1 MSAESPLFGPRRQ
14 QQQQQQ
20 QLQLESQPRDSYY
33 HREDEYAMAKRAAV
47 EATLIGRETVE
58 TAVRQGEQLQNAEQ
72 MAGETEYTLDK
83 ANRLL
88 RGMTWTG
95 WWANKFTSDVKPSD
109 YQSSAAGSSKNASN
123 NMFTPPR
130 IYDHVPPIGVPAAQ
144 AVQNY
149 SANLQVLES
158 CETLEQKQVCQGIC
172 DDMYHSARKEVIK
185 LQQKADPAGGGG
197 GSDYHSVL
205 KSFAVRLGNDLTLL
219 RQRHSRVGDNGAITA
234 GSTAETNNR
243 SALFGANPG
252 GTTAKTTAA
261 TAQVPNAKNEVALQQ
276 EEHLDFMSK
285 HLDELGSLASSL
297 NTSLGQQSETLESL
311 DAKSDAMLFKSK
323 MVTRRT
329 DAVIQNKSW
338 TKPKKEFLFEAS
350 IRHVASGRYLAVTP
364 NHGLQLA
371 DKLNDTCIFG
381 IWQRQTAS
389 KVIGMQSKYSRRW
402 VGQNLLGS
410 LVCSA
415 YGFDRREEWDPD
427 PQDRWSRTPLL
438 CASAGWGNGAYLLLQ
453 KDKDQLTLGSG
464 GLQDKKIADLWCI
477 ESYS

>member
-1 MSAESPLFGPRRQ
+1 MSAESQLFGQRRQ

-20 QLQLESQPRDSYY
+20 QQMETQEMESYH

-58 TAVRQGEQLQNAEQ
+58 TALRQGEQLQNAEQ
-72 MAGETEYTLDK
+72 MAGETEYNLDK
-83 ANRLL
+83 ATRLL
-88 RGMTWTG
+88 RGMTWAG
-95 WWANKFTSDVKPSD
+95 WWANKFSSDVKPSD
-109 YQSSAAGSSKNASN
+109 YQSSSAGASSSN
-123 NMFTPPR
+123 NNNNNIFMPPR
-130 IYDHVPPIGVPAAQ
+130 IYDQVPPIGVAAAQ

-149 SANLQVLES
+149 HANLQVLEA
-158 CETLEQKQVCQGIC
+158 CETLEQKQMCQGIC
-172 DDMYHSARKEVIK
+172 DDMYQSARKELIK
-185 LQQKADPAGGGG
+185 LQQKANPAGG

-219 RQRHSRVGDNGAITA
+219 RQRHSRVDDNGPTAA
-234 GSTAETNNR
+234 GSSAQTNNR
-243 SALFGANPG
+243 STLFGANPG
-252 GTTAKTTAA
+252 GTTAKTSVAA
-261 TAQVPNAKNEVALQQ
+261 AQVPNAKNEVALQQ

-297 NTSLGQQSETLESL
+297 NTSLVQQSETLESL
-311 DAKSDAMLFKSK
+311 DEKSDAMLFKSK

-371 DKLNDTCIFG
+371 DKLNDMCIFG

-402 VGQNLLGS
+402 VGQNLLGN

-415 YGFDRREEWDPD
+415 YGFDRREEWDAD

-438 CASAGWGNGAYLLLQ
+438 CASAGWGNGAYLLFQ
-453 KDKDQLTLGSG
+453 KDKDQVNLGSG